1 MTKGLIG
8 SLGRGVG
15 WLVDAAALASS
26 LLVVG
31 LMLVLVVGRYV
42 FGWSIV
48 GLLEVIMMFGMWVYM
63 LGALI
68 ASRRNEHLVVD
79 FFAQKLGDGRA
90 REAHK
95 LVVACITL
103 AATAFFTLLAW
114 RMMKWGF
121 GHPQTTPGMGI
132 PLWVPQSAILVAAI
146 GSGLYALRDIVLA
159 VRGIASSPAPTETC
173 GEEALPWKA

>member
-1 MTKGLIG
+1 MIKVLIR

-15 WLVDAAALASS
+15 YLLDAAALVSS
-26 LLVVG
+26 LVVVG
-31 LMLVLVVGRYV
+31 LMLLLVVGRYV

-48 GLLEVIMMFGMWVYM
+48 GLLEVIMIFGMWVYM

-79 FFAQKLGDGRA
+79 FLAQKVGDGRA

-95 LVVACITL
+95 LVVGAVTF

-114 RMMKWGF
+114 RMMKWGIE
-121 GHPQTTPGMGI
+121 HPQTTPGVGI

-146 GSGLYALRDIVLA
+146 GSGLCALRDIALA
-159 VRGIASSPAPTETC
+159 IRRIASASARTQTC
-173 GEEALPWKA
+173 REEALSWKA